1 MIKEMEDKMT
11 KLNGSEK
18 QIVWAEDI
26 RSEFY
31 AKKSN
36 DKQENMGL
44 IRPSTYTKLINTIC
58 KMAPG
63 NEEIAKQKI
72 DTVLDGMTEASQWID
87 SRNVLKSP
95 ATEKDTMPQNEAM
108 AIINQIN
115 KYA

>member
-1 MIKEMEDKMT
+1 MT

-18 QIVWAEDI
+18 QIAWAEGI
-26 RSEFY
+26 RADFY

-36 DKQENMGL
+36 EKQESFG
-44 IRPSTYTKLINTIC
+44 IERPSTYTKLINTIC

-63 NEEIAKQKI
+63 KEDAAKQQI
-72 DTVLDGMTEASQWID
+72 DAVLDNMSDAAQWID
-87 SRNVLKSP
+87 SRYALKSE
-95 ATEKDTMPQNEAM
+95 ATESETMPQKDAI